1 MGVLSL
7 DLEAKLSQN
16 YQILEFFNLVFSKD
30 KLVNASLVVGEN
42 SYQDNMELFVSIN
55 KTLNCV
61 HNQGHLS
68 SEFKQPCGI
77 CDSCTWIQNNE
88 HPKTPLVLE
97 REEGAKT
104 VKVSQVHKLQ
114 EELSQSSPYY
124 RLILIPEADF
134 EVFSKHPANAL
145 LKSIEEAYPR
155 TMFILFARAKET
167 VLTTI
172 RSRTQ
177 VLYFQDEPQVDSV
190 EVSDKIFEVYEK
202 YKAHNDFSSQIKN
215 KLFVDEILK
224 MDKAELIKFLDY
236 LVEQIELSAHNVKF
250 IESLERAKRYLEAYV
265 NPRAALSSVAFY

>member
-30 KLVNASLVVGEN
+30 KLVNAYLFVGEN
-42 SYQDNMELFVSIN
+42 SYQDKMDLFVSIN

-250 IESLERAKRYLEAYV
+250 IESLERSKRYLEAYV